1 MGEIKSALELAL
13 ERTAD
18 VQGDR
23 ESLEAHENK
32 QEGKRILSRFL
43 EDPEMDLKKT
53 LKSYERKR
61 RDQVRRGL
69 FDALLGNIT
78 LPSDQQ
84 GMQRIQSLAPAFEAV
99 IEDRKTLNQI
109 YDQIVQLLSQYLSDR
124 QQLIEQLRQ
133 QYEGRM
139 RQKEDE
145 LARQTGQRIRLDPSQ
160 DPEFSQ
166 ALQQNLQQL
175 QQQYSQVIDQARE
188 QLESLYKG

>member
-18 VQGDR
+18 VEGDR
-23 ESLEAHENK
+23 ESLEAYENK

-43 EDPEMDLKKT
+43 DDPEFELKKT
-53 LKSYERKR
+53 LKSYDRKR

-99 IEDRKTLNQI
+99 IDDRKSFNQI
-109 YDQIVQLLSQYLSDR
+109 YDQIVQLLSQYLRDR

-133 QYEGRM
+133 QYEGRL
-139 RQKEDE
+139 RQKEEE
-145 LARQTGQRIRLDPSQ
+145 LARQTGQRMRLDPSQ
-160 DPEFSQ
+160 DPEFAQ

-175 QQQYSQVIDQARE
+175 QQQYTQVIDQARE
-188 QLESLYKG
+188 QLESLYGG

>member
-13 ERTAD
+13 ERTAN

-23 ESLEAHENK
+23 ESLEAHENR

-43 EDPEMDLKKT
+43 NDPEFELKKT

-61 RDQVRRGL
+61 REQVRRGL

-99 IEDRKTLNQI
+99 IEDRKAFNQI

-124 QQLIEQLRQ
+124 QQLIEQLRK

-139 RQKEDE
+139 RQKEEE

-175 QQQYSQVIDQARE
+175 QQQYTQVIDQARE
-188 QLESLYKG
+188 QLESLYRG

>member
-188 QLESLYKG
+188 QLESLYGG